1 MNEQCFLI
9 LLSNMTIARNYD
21 VSYFEN
27 VFKLIK
33 DFCEAD
39 EVVTDNFKRKGDP
52 TVKLN
57 IDVDDNDM
65 VFHIDLVNTKIV
77 VKNPK
82 RKFQDKEMFETFL
95 GTILNNIFKNMIL
108 IEKLKQEKNIDS
120 LLQVYNRSAYDEILN
135 EEKMHR
141 MCVVAFVDANGLGV
155 VNNMYGH
162 EAGDKLLITIAD
174 CLKQYFRYYDIYRI
188 GGDELVIIVE
198 NISKDLF
205 LTKLDMATSLIS
217 KTPYTVSV
225 GVMYQEEV
233 DDLKQMVNEASI
245 KMKENK
251 EEYRRLHPEEYINK
265 YEVHYVG
272 NNNES
277 SRN

>member
-1 MNEQCFLI
+1 
-9 LLSNMTIARNYD
+9 MTINRNYEA
-21 VSYFEN
+21 SYFEN
-27 VFKLIK
+27 IFKLIK

-52 TVKLN
+52 VVKLN
-57 IDVDDNDM
+57 INEDENDLI
-65 VFHIDLVNTKIV
+65 FRIDLVNTKIV

-82 RKFQDKEMFETFL
+82 KKFQDKEMFEAFL

-108 IEKLKQEKNIDS
+108 VDKLKKEKNIDS
-120 LLQVYNRSAYDEILN
+120 LLQVYNRSAYDEVLS

-141 MCVVAFVDANGLGV
+141 MCGVAFVDANGLGV

-162 EAGDKLLITIAD
+162 ESGDNLLKTVAD
-174 CLKQYFRYYDIYRI
+174 CLKQYFRYCDIYRI

-198 NISKDLF
+198 NISEYLF
-205 LTKLDMATSLIS
+205 LTKLDMVTSLIS
-217 KTPYTVSV
+217 KTPYIVSV
-225 GVMYQEEV
+225 GVMYQDEV
-233 DDLKQMVNEASI
+233 INLKQMVNEASI
-245 KMKENK
+245 KMKEKK

>member
-1 MNEQCFLI
+1 MDEQNFLI
-9 LLSNMTIARNYD
+9 LLNNLVICREYNTL
-21 VSYFEN
+21 YFEN
-27 VFKLIK
+27 VFKLLK

-82 RKFQDKEMFETFL
+82 RKFQDKEMFEAFL

-188 GGDELVIIVE
+188 GGDELVIICE

-205 LTKLDMATSLIS
+205 LTKLDMAISLIS

-251 EEYRRLHPEEYINK
+251 EEYRRLHPEEYVNK

>member
-1 MNEQCFLI
+1 
-9 LLSNMTIARNYD
+9 MTIDRNYD
-21 VSYFEN
+21 ASYFEN

-57 IDVDDNDM
+57 INEDENDL

-82 RKFQDKEMFETFL
+82 RKFQDKKMFEAFL

-108 IEKLKQEKNIDS
+108 VEKLKKEKNIDS
-120 LLQVYNRSAYDEILN
+120 LLQVYNRNAYDEILN
-135 EEKMHR
+135 ENNMHR
-141 MCVVAFVDANGLGV
+141 MCGVAFVDANGLGV

-162 EAGDKLLITIAD
+162 ESGDNLLKTVAD
-174 CLKQYFRYYDIYRI
+174 CLKQYFRHYDIYRI

-217 KTPYTVSV
+217 KSPYTVSV

-251 EEYRRLHPEEYINK
+251 EEYRRLHPEEYVNK

>member
-1 MNEQCFLI
+1 
-9 LLSNMTIARNYD
+9 MTIARNYD
-21 VSYFEN
+21 ASYFEN

-65 VFHIDLVNTKIV
+65 VFRIDLVNTKIV

-82 RKFQDKEMFETFL
+82 RKFQDKEMFEAFL

-141 MCVVAFVDANGLGV
+141 MCGVAFVDANGLGV

-188 GGDELVIIVE
+188 GGDELVIICE

-251 EEYRRLHPEEYINK
+251 EEYRRLHPEEYVNK

-277 SRN
+277 NKN

>member
-1 MNEQCFLI
+1 
-9 LLSNMTIARNYD
+9 MTINRNYD
-21 VSYFEN
+21 ASYFEN
-27 VFKLIK
+27 IFKLIK
-33 DFCEAD
+33 DFCDACK
-39 EVVTDNFKRKGDP
+39 VVTDNFKRNGDLV
-52 TVKLN
+52 VKLN
-57 IDVDDNDM
+57 INEDENDLI
-65 VFHIDLVNTKIV
+65 FRIDLVNTKIV

-82 RKFQDKEMFETFL
+82 KNFQDKEVFEAFL

-108 IEKLKQEKNIDS
+108 VDKLKKEKNIDS
-120 LLQVYNRSAYDEILN
+120 LLQVYNRSAYDEVLS

-141 MCVVAFVDANGLGV
+141 MCGVAFVDANGLGV

-162 EAGDKLLITIAD
+162 ESGDNLLKTVAD
-174 CLKQYFRYYDIYRI
+174 CLKQYFRYCDIYRI

-198 NISKDLF
+198 NISEYLF

-217 KTPYTVSV
+217 KTSYTVSV
-225 GVMYQEEV
+225 GVMYQDEV
-233 DDLKQMVNEASI
+233 INLKQMVNEASI

-251 EEYRRLHPEEYINK
+251 EEYINK

>member
-1 MNEQCFLI
+1 MNEQYFLI
-9 LLSNMTIARNYD
+9 LLSNMIIARNYD
-21 VSYFEN
+21 TSYFEN

-52 TVKLN
+52 VVKLN
-57 IDVDDNDM
+57 INEDENDL
-65 VFHIDLVNTKIV
+65 VFRIDLVNTKIV

-82 RKFQDKEMFETFL
+82 KRFQDREMFEAFL

-108 IEKLKQEKNIDS
+108 VEKLKQEKNIDS
-120 LLQVYNRSAYDEILN
+120 LLQVYNRSAYDEVLS
-135 EEKMHR
+135 EKNMHR
-141 MCVVAFVDANGLGV
+141 MCGVAFVDANGLGV
-155 VNNMYGH
+155 INNMYGH
-162 EAGDKLLITIAD
+162 EAGDKLLKTVAD

-188 GGDELVIIVE
+188 GGDELVIICE

-205 LTKLDMATSLIS
+205 LTKLDMATSSIS

-233 DDLKQMVNEASI
+233 NDLKQMVNEASI

-272 NNNES
+272 NNNEA

>member
-1 MNEQCFLI
+1 MNEQYFLI
-9 LLSNMTIARNYD
+9 SLSNMTIDRNYD
-21 VSYFEN
+21 ASYFEN

-52 TVKLN
+52 IVKLN
-57 IDVDDNDM
+57 INEDENDL

-82 RKFQDKEMFETFL
+82 RKFQDKEMFEAFL

-108 IEKLKQEKNIDS
+108 VEKLKKEKNIDS
-120 LLQVYNRSAYDEILN
+120 LLQVYNRNAYDEILN
-135 EEKMHR
+135 ENNMHR
-141 MCVVAFVDANGLGV
+141 MCGVAFVDANGLGV

-162 EAGDKLLITIAD
+162 ESGDNLLKTVAD
-174 CLKQYFRYYDIYRI
+174 CLKQYFRHYDIYRI

-217 KTPYTVSV
+217 KSPYTVSV

-251 EEYRRLHPEEYINK
+251 EEYRRLHPEEYVNK
-265 YEVHYVG
+265 YEVQYVG
-272 NNNES
+272 NNNEA

>member
-1 MNEQCFLI
+1 MNEQYFLI
-9 LLSNMTIARNYD
+9 LLSNMTIDRNYD
-21 VSYFEN
+21 ASYFEN
-27 VFKLIK
+27 IFKLIK

-52 TVKLN
+52 IVKLN
-57 IDVDDNDM
+57 INEDENDM
-65 VFHIDLVNTKIV
+65 VFRVDLVNTKIV

-82 RKFQDKEMFETFL
+82 RKFQDKEMFEAFL

-108 IEKLKQEKNIDS
+108 VDKLKKEKNIDS
-120 LLQVYNRSAYDEILN
+120 LLQVYNRSAYDEVLS

-141 MCVVAFVDANGLGV
+141 MCGVAFVDANGLGV

-162 EAGDKLLITIAD
+162 ESGDNLLKTVAD
-174 CLKQYFRYYDIYRI
+174 CLKQYFRYCDIYRI

-205 LTKLDMATSLIS
+205 LTKLDMVTSLIS

-225 GVMYQEEV
+225 GVMYQDEV
-233 DDLKQMVNEASI
+233 INLKQMVNEASI

>member
-1 MNEQCFLI
+1 
-9 LLSNMTIARNYD
+9 MTIDRNYD
-21 VSYFEN
+21 ASYFEN

-57 IDVDDNDM
+57 INEDENDL

-82 RKFQDKEMFETFL
+82 RKFQDKEMFEAFL

-108 IEKLKQEKNIDS
+108 VEKLKKEKNIDS
-120 LLQVYNRSAYDEILN
+120 LLQVYNRNAYDEILN
-135 EEKMHR
+135 ENNMHR
-141 MCVVAFVDANGLGV
+141 MCGVAFVDANGLGV

-162 EAGDKLLITIAD
+162 ESGDNLLKTVAD
-174 CLKQYFRYYDIYRI
+174 CLKQYFRHYDIYRI

-198 NISKDLF
+198 NINKDLF

-251 EEYRRLHPEEYINK
+251 EEYRRLHPEEYVNK